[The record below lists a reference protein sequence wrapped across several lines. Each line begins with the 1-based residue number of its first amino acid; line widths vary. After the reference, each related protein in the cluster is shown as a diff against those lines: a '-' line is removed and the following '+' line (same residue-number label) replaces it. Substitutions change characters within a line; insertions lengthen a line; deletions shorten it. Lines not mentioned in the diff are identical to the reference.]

1 MSRRQLTPPRAVVF
15 DWDNTLIDSWTCIQA
30 ATNAT
35 LKHMG
40 HAEWTMEETRARVA
54 KSLRDSFPVLFGDR
68 WEEARDHFYATFRA
82 IHLDYLQPLPCSAE
96 MLAELQAHGLW
107 LAVVSNKNGGFLRR
121 EAEQLGWSRYF
132 GRLVGAT
139 DAAADKPSPA
149 PVAMALE
156 GSGIAPG
163 PEVWFVGDAAIDMEC
178 ALNSGCTPV
187 LVRPEPPA
195 AGEFDH
201 APPVCHLAG
210 CGDFTA
216 LVRELVVPISRF

>member
-1 MSRRQLTPPRAVVF
+1 MSRRRLTPPRAVVF
-15 DWDNTLIDSWTCIQA
+15 DWDNTLIDSWDCIRI

-35 LKHMG
+35 LRHMG
-40 HAEWTMEETRARVA
+40 HREWTLEETRARVA

-82 IHLDYLQPLPCSAE
+82 IHLDHLRPLPCSAE
-96 MLAELQAHGLW
+96 MLAELCGHGLW
-107 LAVVSNKNGGFLRR
+107 LAVVSNKNGAFLRR

-139 DAAADKPSPA
+139 DAVADKPSPA
-149 PVAMALE
+149 PVALALE

-163 PEVWFVGDAAIDMEC
+163 PDVWFVGDAAIDMEC
-178 ALNSGCTPV
+178 ALNAGCTPL

-195 AGEFDH
+195 PGEFD
-201 APPVCHLAG
+201 ATPPVCHLAG
-210 CGDFTA
+210 CGDFA
-216 LVRELVVPISRF
+216 DLVRELVVPISRF